1 MPIPAMRRRTFIA
14 ALGGAAAWSVVAR
27 GQQPERM
34 RGIGVLQPGS
44 ESDPVSQLRRAAFVD
59 GLRKFGW
66 TEGTNVLIHYRWV
79 GDDAARVRLYAT
91 ELTGMRPDVIWTS
104 GSLQLLLLK
113 RATRTIPIVF
123 TQVYDPVGS
132 GFVTNLNRPG
142 GNITGFTLGEFSM
155 GGKTLEVLKEVAPQ
169 VSRVAVLL
177 NLEQPPHVAMWRS
190 IEAIA
195 PSFGVRLT
203 PADAPD
209 SDEIER
215 AIEAFA
221 REPNGGL
228 IVLPSP
234 ITQVHRELITALAAR
249 HRLPAAY
256 AFRFYVTGGGLVS
269 YGIDPADQARQAAG
283 YVDRILKGEKPA
295 DLPIQQPTKFELV
308 INLKTEKAL
317 GLDIPTSL
325 LARADEMIE

>member
-1 MPIPAMRRRTFIA
+1 MRRREIF
-14 ALGGAAAWSVVAR
+14 ALLGSAAAWPLVAR
-27 GQQPERM
+27 AQQPERM
-34 RGIGVLQPGS
+34 RRIGVLQAGS
-44 ESDPVSQLRRAAFVD
+44 ESDPVSQHRRAAFVD
-59 GLRKFGW
+59 GLRKLGW
-66 TEGTNVLIHYRWV
+66 TEGTNILIHDRWV
-79 GDDAARVRLYAT
+79 GNDTDRIRLYVT
-91 ELTGMRPDVIWTS
+91 ELTGMRPDVIWAS
-104 GSLQLLLLK
+104 ASLPLLLLK

-132 GFVTNLNRPG
+132 GFVTNLTRPG
-142 GNITGFTLGEFSM
+142 GNITGFTQGEFSM
-155 GGKTLEVLKEVAPQ
+155 GGKILEVLKEVAPQ
-169 VSRVAVLL
+169 VSRVAVIL

-190 IEAIA
+190 IEATA

-203 PADAPD
+203 PADVPGP
-209 SDEIER
+209 DEIEP

-234 ITQVHRELITALAAR
+234 VTQVHRELIIALAAR

-256 AFRFYVTGGGLVS
+256 TFRFYVASGGLVS
-269 YGIDPADQARQAAG
+269 YGIDLDDQARQAAG

-308 INLKTEKAL
+308 INLKTAKAL

-325 LARADEMIE
+325 LARADEVIE